1 MNIVALLREETAQK
15 RNKVALRQGKVHVTY
30 GGLFDRTE
38 NTANDL
44 RKLGIDKFSRVGLF
58 VPEGIDYVVL
68 NLALLSLPA
77 VVVPIPLGASEEEV
91 NSLIQEMKINFLI
104 GPRSFG
110 RSAAESYKLT
120 ALTASP
126 LLGVSR
132 FASVMPEQNEFES
145 VNPAFIRFTSGTT
158 GKSKGVV
165 ISHEAIRARTDA
177 ADHALKMTEQ
187 DVVIWVLSMS
197 FHFVVTILL
206 FLRRASEIVLCDHE
220 LPRGI
225 AEGLEAND
233 ATFIYASP
241 LHYAAMVNSQRITTS
256 LCRHLRMAVSTAVSL
271 DESTAESFAA
281 KFGLE
286 LTEAYGIIE
295 VGLPFVNLTGDARRP
310 RSVGRVLPAYES
322 YLRAPDDDGVGI
334 VNVKG
339 PGMFD
344 AYLSPW
350 KTREQV
356 TKDGWFETNDLGRF
370 DEQGFLY
377 LLGRQQNVIN
387 FMGMK
392 IFPAEVERVINQ
404 YPAVKESCVYGVT
417 HKQFGQIPCARVV
430 LTDESANFDPNELR
444 RFCYQY
450 LAAYKVP
457 KQVEQVIELEK
468 TLSGK
473 TVAKSRAQL
482 ND

>member
-165 ISHEAIRARTDA
+165 ISHEAIR
-177 ADHALKMTEQ
+177 
-187 DVVIWVLSMS
+187 
-197 FHFVVTILL
+197 
-206 FLRRASEIVLCDHE
+206 
-220 LPRGI
+220 
-225 AEGLEAND
+225 
-233 ATFIYASP
+233 Y
-241 LHYAAMVNSQRITTS
+241 
-256 LCRHLRMAVSTAVSL
+256 
-271 DESTAESFAA
+271 
-281 KFGLE
+281 
-286 LTEAYGIIE
+286 
-295 VGLPFVNLTGDARRP
+295 
-310 RSVGRVLPAYES
+310 
-322 YLRAPDDDGVGI
+322 
-334 VNVKG
+334 
-339 PGMFD
+339 
-344 AYLSPW
+344 
-350 KTREQV
+350 
-356 TKDGWFETNDLGRF
+356 
-370 DEQGFLY
+370 
-377 LLGRQQNVIN
+377 
-387 FMGMK
+387 
-392 IFPAEVERVINQ
+392 
-404 YPAVKESCVYGVT
+404 
-417 HKQFGQIPCARVV
+417 
-430 LTDESANFDPNELR
+430 
-444 RFCYQY
+444 
-450 LAAYKVP
+450 
-457 KQVEQVIELEK
+457 
-468 TLSGK
+468 
-473 TVAKSRAQL
+473 
-482 ND
+482 